1 MTMRTPSALAVTA
14 TLLIATV
21 FGAAGA
27 GATLVDQG
35 DGPLGGLNLE
45 RLQRLLP
52 RIAELLELTPAQIFE
67 IGAILADELPGIRD
81 LADQLAAAR
90 RDYWST
96 HDLGA
101 FDEDDYRAFLAAN
114 APAEDDLRVASVR
127 TMSRIW
133 NVLSPDQQ
141 QRLLRLVRLLV
152 DGNGPRRGVDRF
164 SP

>member
-1 MTMRTPSALAVTA
+1 MTMRAFSTLAAVA
-14 TLLIATV
+14 TLLLATV

-35 DGPLGGLNLE
+35 DGPLGGLDLE
-45 RLQRLLP
+45 QLQRLLP
-52 RIAELLELTPAQIFE
+52 RIAELLELTPAQTLE
-67 IGAILADELPGIRD
+67 IVAILADELPGIRD
-81 LADQLAAAR
+81 LHDRLAAAR

-101 FDEDDYRAFLAAN
+101 FDENEYRAFLATI
-114 APAEDDLRVASVR
+114 APAETDLRVASVR
-127 TMSRIW
+127 TISRIW

-141 QRLLRLVRLLV
+141 QRLLRLIRILF
-152 DGNGPRRGVDRF
+152 DDIAPRRGDHRI